1 MTPLMRTLFATAPL
15 ATILPAMTL
24 LATTPFAVQLFRE
37 LYNNPQPLFPDI
49 VLTFE
54 DEQVSA
60 HKTLLEKAS
69 GVFRAAFA
77 GSWNSTVS
85 RRYSKSVVH
94 SMINHIYGFQE
105 LDIPI
110 TAEANGEESDV
121 LLKKLDFCFQM
132 YPIGGEYQIKT
143 FQVAVAERFRLL
155 MEKICPGGLSHR
167 HLETRSGY
175 KPLYREM
182 NKCGPHVKRNDFGYL
197 TSEDLSD
204 NGLSASE
211 SEDEFEELTSIFNEG
226 PIYTGGFGAHG
237 LQHWSDDELSV

>member
-1 MTPLMRTLFATAPL
+1 MS
-15 ATILPAMTL
+15 
-24 LATTPFAVQLFRE
+24 
-37 LYNNPQPLFPDI
+37 
-49 VLTFE
+49 
-54 DEQVSA
+54 EQVGVQDDSTDEDSIR
-60 HKTLLEKAS
+60 HGSTRHDPIRDDSSCNDSIRDSVGEGLRSVPCSIRRQLEQHRLS
-69 GVFRAAFA
+69 SFTIEG
-77 GSWNSTVS
+77 
-85 RRYSKSVVH
+85 YSKSVVH

-143 FQVAVAERFRLL
+143 FQVAVAESLQ
-155 MEKICPGGLSHR
+155 
-167 HLETRSGY
+167 ETRSEY

-182 NKCGPHVKRNDFGYL
+182 SKYGPHVKRNDFGYL

-211 SEDEFEELTSIFNEG
+211 SEDEFEELTSIFDEG